1 MKANRIRILGSSLL
15 ALGALTLVTPDA
27 FAGLTGNCGMVV
39 AVPHTYVFGSVTG
52 TVNSTGNM
60 NGYAQLVPPG
70 STKGVNLLAVINFTS
85 STISYEVTQVTV
97 GNAST
102 GTSNSYS
109 TQNGSASFTTAAG
122 PLPGS
127 YTITFTPTGSPQISL
142 NLLPVNSGNTILVQG
157 TTGTA
162 SALTGVC
169 QAL

>member
-1 MKANRIRILGSSLL
+1 M
-15 ALGALTLVTPDA
+15 ALGALTLATPDA
-27 FAGLTGNCGMVV
+27 FAGLTGSCGMVV
-39 AVPHTYVFGSVTG
+39 AVPHTYVFGSMTG
-52 TVNSTGNM
+52 TVNGTTGSFNA
-60 NGYAQLVPPG
+60 YAQLVPPG
-70 STKGVNLLAVINFTS
+70 STKGVNVLAVINFTS

-102 GTSNSYS
+102 STPNSYS

-127 YTITFTPTGSPQISL
+127 YTITFTPTGSPQMNL

-162 SALTGVC
+162 GALTGVC